1 MRAAGGA
8 SQRGSRARIL
18 GSGVSALRALDPILL
33 LSSLALVATGIL
45 FVYSSGVD
53 SAGISVSNEWI
64 KQIVW
69 ASSGLV
75 LMVAFAVTN
84 HQRYKARTPYV
95 FLTALAL
102 LVVTLMF
109 GRQVNGARSWLGIG
123 DLGIQPSEFVK
134 IATILFLAAY
144 LSEIGSG
151 ITELPRFMLG
161 LLVVAAPVG
170 LIVLQ
175 PDMGTALIYCPI
187 FLTMALMAGA
197 RIRHLLFV
205 TLLGFLTL
213 VFAAIPAMQSLL
225 ATREPGIWR
234 LVTDAGVARYSLAV
248 LAVVAGLAATGLRRY
263 RHGYYYWIL
272 YGSALLGL
280 AVAGGLAMSMVLK
293 EYQIMR
299 LVIFVNPWVDPRG
312 AGWNII
318 QSVTAV
324 GAGGLSGTGY
334 LQGTQSHLRYLPQ
347 QSTDFIFSI
356 LAEES
361 GFLGGAL
368 VLLLFAVVLARG
380 LVIMYAAR
388 DPFATLIAAGVV
400 AMILFHALVNTGMA
414 MGVLP
419 ITGIPLMLVSYGGSS
434 LWTAMIGIG
443 LLMNVG
449 IARTQGRRSP
459 GWFQG
464 RALRD
469 AKRLTRRKT

>member
-1 MRAAGGA
+1 MR
-8 SQRGSRARIL
+8 
-18 GSGVSALRALDPILL
+18 GVGALRALDPILL
-33 LSSLALVATGIL
+33 LASLALVATGIL
-45 FVYSSGVD
+45 FVYSSGVN
-53 SAGISVSNEWI
+53 SAGESVSNEWV

-69 ASSGLV
+69 AASGCVLLV
-75 LMVAFAVTN
+75 VFAVNN
-84 HQRYKARTPYV
+84 HQRFKALTPYI
-95 FLTALAL
+95 FLGGLAL
-102 LVVTLMF
+102 LVLTLML
-109 GRQVNGARSWLGIG
+109 GREVNGARSWLGIG

-151 ITELPRFMLG
+151 ITELPRFLLA

-170 LIVLQ
+170 LILLQ
-175 PDMGTALIYCPI
+175 PDMGTALVYVPI

-197 RIRHLLFV
+197 RIRHLVFV
-205 TLLGFLTL
+205 ALLGALTL
-213 VFAAIPAMQSLL
+213 AFAAVPAVQRLL
-225 ATREPGIWR
+225 ATGEPGFWR
-234 LVTDAGVARYSLAV
+234 LVTDAGVARYSLLVLGVVAV
-248 LAVVAGLAATGLRRY
+248 LAGVGQRRY
-263 RHGYYYWIL
+263 RRAYFSWIT
-272 YGSALLGL
+272 YGAALLAL
-280 AVAGGLAMSMVLK
+280 SVAGGLAMSLVLK

-324 GAGGLSGTGY
+324 GAGGLSGTGF

-356 LAEES
+356 LAEET
-361 GFLGGAL
+361 GFLGGVA
-368 VLLLFAVVLARG
+368 VLLLLGVVLARG

-388 DPFATLIAAGVV
+388 DPFATLVAAGVV
-400 AMILFHALVNTGMA
+400 AMILFHAVVNVGMA

-419 ITGIPLMLVSYGGSS
+419 ITGIPLLLVSYGGSS

-443 LLMNVG
+443 LLTNVG
-449 IARTQGRRSP
+449 IARTQVRRSA
-459 GWFQG
+459 GWFSN

-469 AKRLTRRKT
+469 VQRLGRR

>member
-1 MRAAGGA
+1 MRGIG
-8 SQRGSRARIL
+8 
-18 GSGVSALRALDPILL
+18 ALRAIDPILL
-33 LSSLALVATGIL
+33 LSSLILVATGIL
-45 FVYSSGVD
+45 FVYSSGVN
-53 SAGISVSNEWI
+53 SAGESVSNEWV

-69 ASSGLV
+69 AASGYVLLV
-75 LMVAFAVTN
+75 VFAVNN
-84 HQRYKARTPYV
+84 HQRFKARTPYI
-95 FLTALAL
+95 FLGGLAL
-102 LVVTLMF
+102 LVLTLIV
-109 GRQVNGARSWLGIG
+109 GREVNGARSWLGIG

-134 IATILFLAAY
+134 IVTILFLAAY

-151 ITELPRFMLG
+151 ITELPRFLLG

-175 PDMGTALIYCPI
+175 PDMGTALVYIPI

-197 RIRHLLFV
+197 RIRHLVFV
-205 TLLGFLTL
+205 ALLGTLTL
-213 VFAAIPAMQSLL
+213 AFAAVPSVQRLL
-225 ATREPGIWR
+225 ATGEPGIWR
-234 LVTDAGVARYSLAV
+234 LVADPGVARYSLLLLVVVAV
-248 LAVVAGLAATGLRRY
+248 LAGVGQRRY
-263 RHGYYYWIL
+263 RRAHFYWIT
-272 YGSALLGL
+272 YGATLLVF

-318 QSVTAV
+318 QSITAV
-324 GAGGLSGTGY
+324 GAGGLSGTGF

-356 LAEES
+356 LAEET
-361 GFLGGAL
+361 GFVGGVAVLL
-368 VLLLFAVVLARG
+368 VLGILLARG

-400 AMILFHALVNTGMA
+400 AMILFHAVVNIGMA

-434 LWTAMIGIG
+434 LWTALIGIG
-443 LLMNVG
+443 LLTNVG
-449 IARTQGRRSP
+449 IARIQGRRSV
-459 GWFQG
+459 GWFSN

-469 AKRLTRRKT
+469 VNRLTRR